1 MGRLK
6 ILAVTAGFFLILK
19 APALAQNPAEQQ
31 EAAEASSAAESSAQD
46 EGQGSLDQS
55 LALTESDWWGENDGL
70 SFGYLPGGFGL
81 GLGSCGPWSQP
92 TGRGSV
98 QWWNA
103 GGTSA
108 WFPAGQQLPYPYGSG
123 WCGNNG
129 YRNRFGYA
137 LWANSIVT
145 PTKKHHHTWNQ
156 KSNRNPNNET
166 RATAG
171 QTSRE
176 LEANGGGP
184 DDDWTRVEDHIEYP
198 HISQTAA
205 LARQRDQEI
214 RGLQRGARPRNPQR
228 ARAEQMQALQRRHLA
243 QAGGFGSTHSAPRPA
258 AHIAARS
265 VAVRSGG
272 HGHS

>member
-156 KSNRNPNNET
+156 KSNRNPNH
-166 RATAG
+166 R
-171 QTSRE
+171 
-176 LEANGGGP
+176 
-184 DDDWTRVEDHIEYP
+184 
-198 HISQTAA
+198 
-205 LARQRDQEI
+205 
-214 RGLQRGARPRNPQR
+214 
-228 ARAEQMQALQRRHLA
+228 
-243 QAGGFGSTHSAPRPA
+243 
-258 AHIAARS
+258 
-265 VAVRSGG
+265 
-272 HGHS
+272 